1 MQSPNLKLQ
10 DFLDISDSDDKVTFE
25 RRLVAFAQKLDF
37 GIVAAAVAVE
47 RPGSAPLFEMIGNT
61 PPGFLDASRSPTAAE
76 RDPVMKR
83 LKTTSIPFVYDQALY
98 VRDGAGDLWE
108 EQAPWGYRTGVSIAL
123 HLPGGVHFMLGVD
136 REAPLPTSDTAIL
149 RLMGDLQLLAAYAQD
164 RAVRVLIGQPAASSI
179 TLTGREREVLRW
191 TRDGKT
197 AWEVSRILGVA
208 ESTVN
213 SHMRNIMEKLGV
225 NSKHLAV
232 TKAIG
237 HGLL

>member
-1 MQSPNLKLQ
+1 MRPSNIKLQ
-10 DFLDISDSDDKVTFE
+10 DLLDISESDDKAAFE
-25 RRLVAFAQKLDF
+25 RRLVDFAQRLDF

-47 RPGSAPLFEMIGNT
+47 RPGRATLFEMVGNT
-61 PPGFLDASRSPTAAE
+61 PAGFQDASRSPDAAA
-76 RDPVMKR
+76 RDPVMRR

-136 REAPLPTSDTAIL
+136 REAPLPRSEAAIL

-164 RAVRVLIGQPAASSI
+164 RAVRVLVGQPTQSPS
-179 TLTGREREVLRW
+179 TLSAREIEVLRW

-197 AWEVSRILGVA
+197 AWEVSKILGLA

-213 SHMRNIMEKLGV
+213 SHVRNIMGKLGV

-232 TKAIG
+232 TKATG
-237 HGLL
+237 QGLL

>member
-1 MQSPNLKLQ
+1 METAIVTHQ
-10 DFLDISDSDDKVTFE
+10 DYLDIGTSTDRASFE
-25 RRLVAFAQKLDF
+25 QRLVQFAHKLDF
-37 GIVAAAVAVE
+37 GIVAAAVAVD
-47 RPGSAPLFEMIGNT
+47 RPDHRPIFEMIGN
-61 PPGFLDASRSPTAAE
+61 
-76 RDPVMKR
+76 
-83 LKTTSIPFVYDQALY
+83 SIPFVYDQALY

-136 REAPLPTSDTAIL
+136 REAPLPRSEAAIL

-164 RAVRVLIGQPAASSI
+164 RAVRVLVGQPAQSPS
-179 TLTGREREVLRW
+179 TLSAREIEVLRW

-197 AWEVSRILGVA
+197 AWEVSKILGLA

-213 SHMRNIMEKLGV
+213 SHMRNIMGKLGV

-232 TKAIG
+232 TKATG
-237 HGLL
+237 QGLL